1 MATTVSLEFTDAQ
14 WALILEHY
22 PKQFD
27 GEGVL
32 PDAVTAELLASYLVD
47 NVKSVV
53 TGVIQDKASL
63 DQKDAFAV

>member
-32 PDAVTAELLASYLVD
+32 PDAVTAELLASYLVED
-47 NVKSVV
+47 VKGVV

-63 DQKDAFAV
+63 GQKDAFAV